1 MKSVTKNFICW
12 FSSVFLILL
21 TWLNASGIE
30 NNKSMPLDTTGQLI
44 IHVQDAAG
52 KYLYSNIKIYK
63 TGTNAV
69 VKVVN
74 TSQTYL
80 KLYPGKY
87 DIKIYYMELKK
98 SIWLRNVIINT
109 GQDFEKSVRFQFG
122 HVNINVLGPDGKNL
136 YSAVKAYKAGTK
148 ELIIGHSSSQLS
160 LKLPLGTYDIQI
172 YSMFLKQD
180 KWMRDIMV
188 TDGIKMEKT
197 IQFTGQKD
205 VKSRKTKKKN
215 IHTKTLQMTGL
226 NSHERNIHT
235 DTLQMTGLSAQ
246 ERNIHTE
253 TLQMTGLNAQ
263 ERTINTV
270 ILQMTGLS
278 AKERIINTDT
288 LQMTGLNTY
297 ERAIQTETL
306 QMTGMNE

>member
-21 TWLNASGIE
+21 TCLNASGNE
-30 NNKSMPLDTTGQLI
+30 NIKPQPLDITGKLI

-52 KYLYSNIKIYK
+52 NYLYSNIKIYK

-80 KLYPGKY
+80 KLPPGKY
-87 DIKIYYMELKK
+87 DIKIYYMELKESK
-98 SIWLRNVIINT
+98 WLRNVIINT

-122 HVNINVLGPDGKNL
+122 HVNVNVLGPDDKSL

-148 ELIIGHSSSQLS
+148 ELITSHSSSQLS

-180 KWMRDIMV
+180 KWMRDIRV

-197 IQFTGQKD
+197 VQFTGRKD
-205 VKSRKTKKKN
+205 VKSKKSKKKN
-215 IHTKTLQMTGL
+215 IHTQTLQMTGL
-226 NSHERNIHT
+226 NAQERNIHT
-235 DTLQMTGLSAQ
+235 DTLQMTGLNAQ
-246 ERNIHTE
+246 ERNIHTD
-253 TLQMTGLNAQ
+253 
-263 ERTINTV
+263 

-278 AKERIINTDT
+278 AKERMINTNT
-288 LQMTGLNTY
+288 LQMTGLNAY
-297 ERAIQTETL
+297 ERVIHTQTL